1 MKAKLIGF
9 KGSRRTQNNQSCIL
23 DTDDKNPAGLI
34 GKKVFW
40 KTASGRAIQ
49 GKILH
54 THGKSSLLARFKKG
68 IPGFAVGDELE
79 FKAPSPPKPI
89 KAAKKA
95 EKPKAEVKKPKA
107 PAKEKVAPKKK
118 TPPAKPAA
126 KKAPA
131 KTPAKKVEEKK
142 KPTPKKKTEAKKKT
156 PAKKKPAPKKKAPLK
171 KPATKKKPA
180 KKAAK

>member
-1 MKAKLIGF
+1 MKVKIIGF

-40 KTASGRAIQ
+40 KTESGRTIQ

-68 IPGFAVGDELE
+68 IPGFAVGDELV
-79 FKAPSPPKPI
+79 FKAPSLPKPE
-89 KAAKKA
+89 KPAKKV
-95 EKPKAEVKKPKA
+95 EKPEAAPKKPKA
-107 PAKEKVAPKKK
+107 PAKK
-118 TPPAKPAA
+118 KPAA
-126 KKAPA
+126 KKKAPA
-131 KTPAKKVEEKK
+131 KKASAKK
-142 KPTPKKKTEAKKKT
+142 
-156 PAKKKPAPKKKAPLK
+156 APVKKKAP
-171 KPATKKKPA
+171 ATKKTT